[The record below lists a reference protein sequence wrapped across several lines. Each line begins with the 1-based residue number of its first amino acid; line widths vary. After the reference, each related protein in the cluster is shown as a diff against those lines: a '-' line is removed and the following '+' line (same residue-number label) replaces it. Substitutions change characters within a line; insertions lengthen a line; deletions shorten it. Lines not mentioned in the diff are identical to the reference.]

1 MRKNSLF
8 FDTFEVDL
16 LLEKYFTTYMM
27 DTIKQIYRIGHG
39 PSSSHTMGPRRA
51 AEMFL
56 AQTKGL
62 DIDHFEV
69 TLYGSLAAT
78 GKGHMT
84 DQALLAVLEPL
95 GTTQIL
101 WQPQIE
107 LPFHTNGILFRA
119 LDAQEKELKRFT
131 VYSIGG
137 GVLANES
144 FNEQITNPVYKMSR
158 IGEMMNVLQKH
169 GMSYWEYVEHCEGTE
184 IWDYLAEVWKV
195 MKQAIHAG
203 LEAEGVLPG
212 GLGLRRKA
220 GEYLIKAQSYSE
232 NVRARGQVYA
242 YALAVSEQ
250 NAAGGL
256 VVTAPTC
263 GSCGVMPAVL
273 YHLQETRKFTDKR
286 ILRALATAGLFG
298 NVVRTNASISGAE
311 VGCQGEVG
319 VACSM
324 AAAAASQLFGGTLAQ
339 IEYAAEMGLEHHLGL
354 TCDPV
359 CGLVQIPCI
368 ERNAFAASRAL
379 DANTYANFT
388 DGRHRVSFDRVVAT
402 MHQTGKDLPSLYK
415 ETSTGG
421 LASNSDM
428 DEQPA
433 DPDTRIK
440 DLNREL

>member
-1 MRKNSLF
+1 
-8 FDTFEVDL
+8 
-16 LLEKYFTTYMM
+16 MM

-62 DIDHFEV
+62 DIDRFEV

-232 NVRARGQVYA
+232 NVRARGEVYA